1 MKLVH
6 EILDYSSRDSG
17 LQLLSISAERGERD
31 EVWSTATPVAGRPHF
46 GSEPFLPIWDNSQ
59 VKRLLW
65 ILIAQGLLMIQNF
78 AWTF

>member
-46 GSEPFLPIWDNSQ
+46 GSEPFLPIWDN
-59 VKRLLW
+59 
-65 ILIAQGLLMIQNF
+65 N
-78 AWTF
+78 WTPDALGHPKSIKVRKD